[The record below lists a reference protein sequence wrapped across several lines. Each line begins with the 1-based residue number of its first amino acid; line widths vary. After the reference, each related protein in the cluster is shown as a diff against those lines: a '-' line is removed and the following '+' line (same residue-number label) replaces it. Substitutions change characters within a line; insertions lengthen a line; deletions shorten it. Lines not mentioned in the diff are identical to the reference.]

1 MFGFINVCKPKGIT
15 SHDVISVLRKV
26 TKIKQIG
33 HAGTL
38 DPFAEG
44 VLPVA
49 IGTATRLI
57 EYLPSQKEYVAEI
70 TFGASTTSYDIDGD
84 FVEKSDITVKKEDL
98 EKVLTDF
105 RGEITQIPPI
115 FSAIK
120 VGGKKLYEYA
130 REGKKV
136 EIEPR
141 KVKIELINI
150 VDFDEKK
157 QIATIIIRCSKGTY
171 IRSIAH
177 DIGQKLK
184 CGAYL
189 SKLTRTQSGKFK
201 IKNSVKL
208 DEIKDIETVEKVL
221 INPLDV
227 LDFPTKNLNNDE
239 YKKVTFGQTL
249 NNTDFKDGEI
259 VLLTKENHLVAVA
272 RVKENLIVMQKVF
285 GL

>member
-98 EKVLTDF
+98 EKVLTDC

-130 REGKKV
+130 SDGKKF

-272 RVKENLIVMQKVF
+272 RVKENLIVMQK
-285 GL
+285 